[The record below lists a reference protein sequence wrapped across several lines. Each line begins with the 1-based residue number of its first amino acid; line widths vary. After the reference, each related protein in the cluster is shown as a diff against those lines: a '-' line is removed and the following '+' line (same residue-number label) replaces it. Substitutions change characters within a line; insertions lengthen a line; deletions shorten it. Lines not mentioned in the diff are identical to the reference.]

1 MHEPAQLTAIV
12 SLSLTIFFLCIVA
25 FIYNQLVTH
34 YLGIDYSPPN
44 TFIVGV
50 LLLLMSR
57 GFNIIFGK
65 NSKVTMMQHDV
76 MLLYLVMSIIALA
89 TNAVQYTPFAPIDQT
104 LINWQDGLI
113 WDNLAL
119 LNWITQYPQLHQL
132 LCFIYDSLTTQMTI
146 LPLCLILSGKT
157 KLFREYCI
165 LLLLT
170 CLLGFSFYYF
180 FPTIAPASMLNNVYF
195 TPEQHATGIKF
206 HQIHQGAMPT
216 TSDGGLI
223 AFPSFHVIW
232 AWLCVRITR
241 EWPRLYLG
249 MTLFNLVLCF
259 ACVVLGWHYPI
270 DVIGSLVCMVIACAV
285 HRALMTPS
293 HHPRLFAGIRV

>member
-1 MHEPAQLTAIV
+1 MHERTQLTAIFC
-12 SLSLTIFFLCIVA
+12 LSLAIFFLCIIA
-25 FIYNQLVTH
+25 FAYNHQVTH
-34 YLGIDYSPPN
+34 YLGNDYFPPN
-44 TFIVGV
+44 ALIVGV
-50 LLLLMSR
+50 LLLLMHQ
-57 GFNIIFGK
+57 GCDIIFGK
-65 NSKVTMMQHDV
+65 NTQVTMMLQDI

-89 TNAVQYTPFAPIDQT
+89 TNAVQYTPFAPIDQA

-113 WDNLAL
+113 WDNPAL
-119 LNWITQYPQLHQL
+119 LNWISQYPQLYQL
-132 LCFIYDSLTTQMTI
+132 LSFIYDSLNTQMTI

-157 KLFREYCI
+157 KLFREYSI

-206 HQIHQGAMPT
+206 YQIHQGSVPT

-241 EWPRLYLG
+241 EWPRLYLV
-249 MTLFNLVLCF
+249 MALFNLVLCF
-259 ACVVLGWHYPI
+259 SCVVLGWHYPI
-270 DVIGSLVCMVIACAV
+270 DVIGSLVCMVIAHAV

-293 HHPRLFAGIRV
+293 RHLYLFSGIRV